1 MQSTLFLYID
11 ILGFSDLIKDISR
24 VEHLYKILDNA
35 RLHRDSNYR
44 AIVFSDTI
52 IVYHTHSNLTGTS
65 KATELMF
72 LIELTQEL
80 FLRLVG
86 SGIFFRAVITEGSF
100 HHKKLKNLEAFY
112 GQALVDTYR
121 AEKSIPSIGLF
132 LENKLR
138 KFNQVFRWR
147 IFSPQFDFIYLTH
160 QCTCLTPTFEES
172 FFPSSI
178 SNFNPFVDPE
188 FPLPGLV
195 LTSSGSEFLIYPEI
209 IHFREVYNEMNNHPD
224 PNVRTK
230 HLAAWNM
237 YCLGYPKLM
246 KSLVDH
252 EFAPEGLAELDWT
265 EIEQRFEQESVNK
278 INSSQ

>member
-11 ILGFSDLIKDISR
+11 ILGFSDLIKDVSR

-35 RLHRDSNYR
+35 RLHSDSNYR

-52 IVYHTHSNLTGTS
+52 IVYHAHSNLTGAS

-132 LENKLR
+132 LDNKLR

-147 IFSPQFDFIYLTH
+147 IFSSQFDFIYLTH
-160 QCTCLTPTFEES
+160 HSTCLTPTSEDSLLPPGFD
-172 FFPSSI
+172 
-178 SNFNPFVDPE
+178 PFVNPE

-195 LTSSGSEFLIYPEI
+195 LTSSAIEFMIYPEI
-209 IHFREVYNEMNNHPD
+209 IHFREVYREMNTHPD

-237 YCLGYPKLM
+237 YCLGYAKLM

-252 EFAPEGLAELDWT
+252 EFAPEGLAKLDWT
-265 EIEQRFEQESVNK
+265 EVKQQFEQGK
-278 INSSQ
+278 GQ